1 MFDAIGAPFKEKGVF
16 SKWITIG
23 IPYINSSLER
33 KHQGTHDVYQCA
45 KRLTKEIEQKKNLPL
60 QLEAQ
65 SINKAYHGHSVIIH
79 VHFSSIKEK

>member
-45 KRLTKEIEQKKNLPL
+45 KRLTKEIEQKKKPPPPTRS
-60 QLEAQ
+60 
-65 SINKAYHGHSVIIH
+65 SINQQSLSWT
-79 VHFSSIKEK
+79 FSDNPCTL